1 MTLKIE
7 ITEKKARLIADH
19 KDEMPEKEI
28 LHKIQEKLSYVDAVA
43 TRELWAKNHRARKF
57 QTKVYKKLFNLKT
70 KVFYSGLV
78 PYVRQILDE
87 RKFEYEINDL
97 RQVADIGTIDLPID
111 MTNKEVRPYQID
123 IITKSLIEKKGIIAV
138 ATGLG
143 KTFTSAC
150 MMAEIKHLPVIFIV
164 RNIDLMIQ
172 TKESFEIFFNKPI
185 GLIGDGKRN
194 IEDITIISSLTAV
207 NEIIE
212 NPDGEISQLIKNAKV
227 MFIDECHCARA
238 DTIRTIIMHSNALF
252 RFGLSATPFRESEDG
267 GESDDLLIEGLLGQ
281 KIVTIRA
288 KDVYAN
294 GWDYLI
300 KPDIYFIKVPKDDFD
315 DDNKTYQWVF
325 KHFIVKNKKRT
336 KMIAQAALRLRK
348 IGRTTLILTRQ
359 LSQIDELA
367 PLIPNA
373 YIIKG
378 SVSSTERKEILNM
391 MRKKEIDIIIATDKI
406 AEEGLDI
413 PAADA
418 LIFTAPSKSRI
429 KSIQAVGRVVRP
441 YLDKVSNWVKKDAI
455 VLNFCE
461 PDVKFL
467 GKHAK
472 KRYRILAD
480 EFGKDTLSLQ
490 PDLSF
495 LNKYITPV

>member
-1 MTLKIE
+1 
-7 ITEKKARLIADH
+7 
-19 KDEMPEKEI
+19 
-28 LHKIQEKLSYVDAVA
+28 
-43 TRELWAKNHRARKF
+43 
-57 QTKVYKKLFNLKT
+57 
-70 KVFYSGLV
+70 
-78 PYVRQILDE
+78 
-87 RKFEYEINDL
+87 
-97 RQVADIGTIDLPID
+97 

-123 IITKSLIEKKGIIAV
+123 IITKSLLEKKGIIAV

-150 MMAEIKHLPVIFIV
+150 MMHHIKHLPIIFIV

-172 TKESFEIFFNKPI
+172 TKENFEEFFNRPVGI
-185 GLIGDGKRN
+185 IGDGKK
-194 IEDITIISSLTAV
+194 IVEDITIISSLTAV
-207 NEIIE
+207 KEIIE
-212 NPDGEISQLIKNAKV
+212 NPEGDIAQLIKNARV

-238 DTIRTIIMHSNALF
+238 DTIRTIIMHSNASY

-267 GESDDLLIEGLLGQ
+267 GQSDDLLIEGLLGQ

-288 KDVYAN
+288 KDVYEN
-294 GWDYLI
+294 GWPYLI
-300 KPDIYFIKVPKDDFD
+300 KPNIHFVKIPKGDFD

-336 KMIAQAALRLRK
+336 KMIADAALKLRK
-348 IGRTTLILTRQ
+348 LGRTTLILTRQ
-359 LSQIDELA
+359 LDQIEELA
-367 PLIPNA
+367 THIPNA
-373 YIIKG
+373 YVIKG
-378 SVSSTERKEILNM
+378 SVNSTERKNILNM

-406 AEEGLDI
+406 AEEGLDL

-429 KSIQAVGRVVRP
+429 KSIQAVGRVIRP
-441 YLDKVSNWVKKDAI
+441 YTDKLSGWVKENAI

-472 KRYRILAD
+472 KRYSILAD
-480 EFGKDTLSLQ
+480 EFGKDTLSLHQ
-490 PDLSF
+490 NLDF
-495 LNKYITPV
+495 LDQYTSLV